1 MSSTDTHSN
10 MLPRGTLVLAGALV
24 AFAFTSTV
32 IVRVAG
38 IPAAASPAAM
48 RAEAKI
54 APVASRDLRF
64 LDRADGAVVIEDV
77 HSGQPASVIPPG
89 QKTGFIRGVMRGLA
103 RERRSR
109 GIGDQPPFNL
119 TLFRDGELSLT
130 DSATGRQIELTAF
143 GSTNRAAFAALLPG
157 QSISGQAASGQAVA
171 GRTALTVPAT

>member
-1 MSSTDTHSN
+1 MSASHTHTHAN
-10 MLPRGTLVLAGALV
+10 MLPRGTLIIAGALV

-32 IVRVAG
+32 VVRVAG

-64 LDRADGAVVIEDV
+64 LDRADGAVVIEDI
-77 HSGQPASVIPPG
+77 HSGQPASIIPAG

-143 GSTNRAAFAALLPG
+143 GSTNRAAFAALLPTPT
-157 QSISGQAASGQAVA
+157 STVA
-171 GRTALTVPAT
+171 GHAAPTAPVI